1 MYPRTGDGT
10 FAGWQERESGWHAV
24 PGVRYPEVIQ
34 QPEFLDRGPDF
45 LRLRRSTIEP
55 PISRGNYVVKV
66 PAYRGDNNERGTLEL
81 PSLAVPVATFTSWNL
96 RTRDSGAENEL
107 LTLAGGYIPFSKT
120 VADRE
125 QTGDPRPALLE
136 RYRDFGDY
144 RTQFAAA
151 ARKLI

>member
-1 MYPRTGDGT
+1 M
-10 FAGWQERESGWHAV
+10 
-24 PGVRYPEVIQ
+24 
-34 QPEFLDRGPDF
+34 
-45 LRLRRSTIEP
+45 
-55 PISRGNYVVKV
+55 
-66 PAYRGDNNERGTLEL
+66 
-81 PSLAVPVATFTSWNL
+81 ATFTSWNL

-151 ARKLI
+151 ARKLIEQRYILEEDFDRLMAEAEKRQALFE